1 MTLKIQKKKK
11 KIRQQKKDKTI
22 NEYAS
27 LISEMRKECN
37 TLYKENQDSKAE
49 MQNLRNYCDREKL
62 ISHNKKKRNFQSYQ
76 IDRYQRS
83 YENSSNEET
92 GDEEKYYVYPKNK
105 KPRKKYYD
113 DMDGDY
119 DDVDDDI
126 DDYTDDEE
134 FIENDNYNNENDE
147 KCNKNINN
155 KKVIQEQKQKPKNQ
169 NKKGISKSIKV

>member
-11 KIRQQKKDKTI
+11 KKFRQKKKDKTI

-37 TLYKENQDSKAE
+37 MLYKENQDSKVE

-62 ISHNKKKRNFQSYQ
+62 ISHNKKKRNFQSSSHKRKR
-76 IDRYQRS
+76 RYQRS

-105 KPRKKYYD
+105 KPRKK
-113 DMDGDY
+113 
-119 DDVDDDI
+119 I
-126 DDYTDDEE
+126 L
-134 FIENDNYNNENDE
+134 
-147 KCNKNINN
+147 
-155 KKVIQEQKQKPKNQ
+155 
-169 NKKGISKSIKV
+169 